1 LLRLTY
7 RLVLVVLQ
15 LKYEINEHVEMM
27 GNNLTN
33 QERIVLFAYKKT
45 HESALPLKV
54 TVDANTQRD
63 VTAIDYKRVSERL
76 TAEV

>member
-1 LLRLTY
+1 
-7 RLVLVVLQ
+7 
-15 LKYEINEHVEMM
+15 MM